1 MRKKKISY
9 RLSTL
14 PPIPD
19 DFMLSLAPA
28 NIEEA
33 EETAEEVAEAG
44 ADRGGRERCCGV
56 VDMVIITTLS
66 PSVASSGRDGQPIR

>member
-19 DFMLSLAPA
+19 DFMLSLAA
-28 NIEEA
+28 AKIEEA
-33 EETAEEVAEAG
+33 EETEVEAAEAG
-44 ADRGGRERCCGV
+44 RGGRERCCGA
-56 VDMVIITTLS
+56 VDMVIITSLP
-66 PSVASSGRDGQPIR
+66 PSVANP

>member
-28 NIEEA
+28 KIEEA
-33 EETAEEVAEAG
+33 EETEEEVAG
-44 ADRGGRERCCGV
+44 ASRGGRERCCGV

-66 PSVASSGRDGQPIR
+66 PSVGSSGRDGQPIR

>member
-28 NIEEA
+28 NIVEA
-33 EETAEEVAEAG
+33 EETEEEVAEAS
-44 ADRGGRERCCGV
+44 RGGRERCCGG
-56 VDMVIITTLS
+56 VDMVIITPLP
-66 PSVASSGRDGQPIR
+66 PSVTSSGRDGQPIR